1 MSSPRAVVIPFG
13 VPDDGKGLG
22 LGLAALV
29 HSFARIDG
37 ESVALAQLLAAKSE
51 EDEADPPRAPGPRA
65 VEAFVPPHAWRDLAG
80 ASPPS
85 PGVNFVLTGIFEPP
99 TEGRGLIQLL
109 AFETKDGRTRAKVEA
124 PVDDENAGRALLRA
138 FDELWSQLGG
148 ELGGIREI
156 GDLSWDALE
165 SVLHA
170 ERCALHDP
178 HRGGPHDRL
187 AAMMHLG
194 RAIGDAPE
202 AHLPAARLA
211 ALALEAAMEGHD
223 PKLTEA
229 ARRTI
234 ARATKDAPSNVAL
247 AEASAALALRTGD
260 LDEAERRIED
270 ALRIDRARACLYA
283 LLSEARRMRG
293 DLDGALAAI
302 EEGLLHDAFDPLL
315 NTERGIVLSRRGKPT
330 EAENAWRMV
339 LEGQP
344 LYLPAFT
351 NLASL
356 VMERRDVDAGTR
368 LVDDVLAYALVGA
381 AHPEVLR
388 HAIRLTL
395 AAEPDGTARAARV
408 AKLAE
413 ALTLRAP
420 NDPWASLVLA
430 RAHLKL
436 GSEALARRK
445 LSHVEALAPKSRFAA
460 EARSLGFAIESPRAS
475 LEIEA
480 VLRAA
485 YRAPE
490 ADLEIL
496 AVRARRLASY
506 HDVWHAYFA
515 LGIVERRL
523 ARWRSARDAFAE
535 ALRLAP
541 GAGSAHAEMS
551 GACIALG
558 DPRAALEHARTTC
571 ELDGDT
577 ARSLA
582 VLATALLAAGHREE
596 AGAAVDRALSLD
608 ATDEAHRALAERIRA
623 ERAAPSRGLSRLR
636 DVFARRRP

>member
-1 MSSPRAVVIPFG
+1 MIPFG

-37 ESVALAQLLAAKSE
+37 ESVALAQLLSAKAE
-51 EDEADPPRAPGPRA
+51 GDDADPPRSPEPRA

-85 PGVNFVLTGIFEPP
+85 PGVDFVLTGIFEPP
-99 TEGRGLIQLL
+99 TDGRGLIQLL
-109 AFETKDGRTRAKVEA
+109 AFEANGGRTRAQVEA
-124 PVDDENAGRALLRA
+124 QVDDENAGQALLRA

-187 AAMMHLG
+187 AAMMHFG
-194 RAIGDAPE
+194 RAIFDSPE
-202 AHLPAARLA
+202 ARLPAVRLA
-211 ALALEAAMEGHD
+211 ALALEATTEGGD
-223 PKLTEA
+223 PKLAEA

-234 ARATKDAPSNVAL
+234 ARATRDAPSSAAL
-247 AEASAALALRTGD
+247 AEASAVLALRTGD
-260 LDEAERRIED
+260 VDEAERHIED
-270 ALRIDRARACLYA
+270 ALRIGETRASLYA
-283 LLSEARRMRG
+283 LLSEVRRARG

-315 NTERGIVLSRRGKPT
+315 NTERGVVLSRRGKFA
-330 EAENAWRMV
+330 EAERAWRTV
-339 LEGQP
+339 LEGHP

-351 NLASL
+351 NLASF

-388 HAIRLTL
+388 HAVRLTL
-395 AAEPDGTARAARV
+395 ATEPDGTARAARI

-420 NDPWASLVLA
+420 NDAWASLVSA

-436 GSEALARRK
+436 GSEALARRR
-445 LSHVEALAPKSRFAA
+445 LSHVEAMAPRSRFAA
-460 EARSLGFAIESPRAS
+460 EARSLRFAIEAPNAS

-523 ARWRSARDAFAE
+523 ARWRSAGDAFAE
-535 ALRLAP
+535 AVRLAP
-541 GAGSAHAEMS
+541 GASSAYAELS
-551 GACIALG
+551 GVCIALG

-571 ELDGDT
+571 ELEGDT

-582 VLATALLAAGHREE
+582 VLATAFLAAGHREE
-596 AGAAVDRALSLD
+596 AGAAVDRALALD
-608 ATDEAHRALAERIRA
+608 ATDEAHRALAARIRA
-623 ERAAPSRGLSRLR
+623 EQSAPARGLSRLR
-636 DVFARRRP
+636 GVFVRRRRS